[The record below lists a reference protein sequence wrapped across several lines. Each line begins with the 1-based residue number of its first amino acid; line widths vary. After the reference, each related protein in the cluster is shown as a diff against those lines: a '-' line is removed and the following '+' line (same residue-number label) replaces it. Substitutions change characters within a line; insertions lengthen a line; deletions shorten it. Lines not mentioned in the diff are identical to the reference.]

1 MENILEKNYLDV
13 VSCPVN
19 KRNKYTRITVGRL
32 YCLQIAVIVFCIN
45 PLNAELNSICHL
57 LVLLGAHPILHI
69 NGIQVNINFL
79 YFKVTPLSSFVTKF
93 LKHIVFP
100 VL

>member
-1 MENILEKNYLDV
+1 MGFNSGFK
-13 VSCPVN
+13 
-19 KRNKYTRITVGRL
+19 G
-32 YCLQIAVIVFCIN
+32 
-45 PLNAELNSICHL
+45 LNSELNSICQL

-69 NGIQVNINFL
+69 SRIKVNITFP

-100 VL
+100 VW